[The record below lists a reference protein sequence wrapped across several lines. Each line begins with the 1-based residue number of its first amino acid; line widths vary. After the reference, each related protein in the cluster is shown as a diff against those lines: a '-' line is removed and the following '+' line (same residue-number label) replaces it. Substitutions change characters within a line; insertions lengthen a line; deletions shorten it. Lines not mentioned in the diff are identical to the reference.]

1 MSLANTLSVLLNF
14 KADSSGL
21 KTFQSFLNGHVKQ
34 VEEFNA
40 KLQNGTAA
48 LNNALQAGAAYLG
61 VQALS
66 DYSREAIQARQTQG
80 QLSQALKQTKQDSAE
95 YRAELQAQASEQ
107 QRLTGLEDDQIA
119 AVQRQLVFAK
129 VQRKDMAELTRLT
142 LDFAAAK
149 EIDAV
154 SAAKAVGRAVQGE
167 GDELA
172 RYGVAVDLAKDKIT
186 ALREGLG
193 KFSGQ
198 SATAFSA
205 LPPGLREF
213 SVASKEGK
221 QTFGELVLE
230 LANPLLKGFADAINR
245 GTESLNR
252 MSTEGSV
259 TITILSGVAQTIGPV
274 IGVLGDKVVL
284 LVASLLALKAASML
298 ASQGLAL
305 VASGFAA
312 LTRGGNIAQIIVNV
326 QELSKEIGILKAL
339 STGGW
344 TAMLASGILAIGVG
358 LAALGVGSVVIKS
371 IEAAQLARLEREEKI
386 REAITGQTRALV
398 QQASAAKT
406 TGDVEQARKSA
417 RERVTT
423 TRDRITQLEGMVED
437 RVITATDSG
446 TMVTDRVSTRTAEQE
461 AELQGLR
468 AELPI
473 RERSLAYIESQAFAE
488 AAYANAAKDSTKA
501 VADRNK
507 EQRSARDELDTRTR
521 MFDLETA
528 IKEAE
533 ADHNDALVEK
543 LTRERDE
550 LNLLQ
555 QLGPTAYEQI
565 QARLDLEAE
574 LRDKQLQREQTQRDI
589 FALETQVTAAE
600 AAGNVKLADSIREQ
614 IQAKQLTM
622 EDERRSAAD
631 IERRIAADRA
641 LAEYHAKIAADEQ
654 RYTEAAN
661 RLAQQKAD
669 IENNAL
675 LTEREKTAQL
685 LQLNQQLIALIEA
698 RKTAISA
705 QVAGANDETKVQL
718 QAKIDELN
726 STIAQLRGESTK
738 LTTTP
743 SMLDQQRLAN
753 KDLSD
758 PSKHYQSA
766 SDGIQG
772 GAIGTLNSLG
782 TAADDAASTVSDT
795 LNAGLSQTQG
805 ILFNLSQG
813 AGNFRDMWNGAI
825 QNVQA
830 QFFQSATMMVAK
842 AIWRATI
849 ERGLTAMGVT
859 LHVGGEQAKTG
870 ATLLGGAK
878 RLAMTAKEALADVF
892 HGAVAAFKAL
902 ASIPYVGPILGAA
915 AMAAALAGG
924 MALVKNIAGHKDGA
938 IIRGPGTSR
947 SDSILA
953 RLSNGEA
960 VINAPGTSMLGEPF
974 INAVNAGRFDVSK
987 LPARLL
993 AGMSLP
999 STDSGSA
1006 RSMSAA
1012 RSGSRAQQMLDAQ
1025 SAAPAGGFHGNVI
1038 VAMGE
1043 DYLHDAMASSTGNT
1057 IILRSTSRDRRAM
1070 GIRT

>member
-21 KTFQSFLNGHVKQ
+21 KTFQSFLNGHVKK

-61 VQALS
+61 VQALR

-80 QLSQALKQTKQDSAE
+80 QLAQALKQTKQDSAE

-230 LANPLLKGFADAINR
+230 LSNPVLQGLADAFNA
-245 GTESLNR
+245 GTESLNKMR
-252 MSTEGSV
+252 TEGSATRDV
-259 TITILSGVAQTIGPV
+259 LAGISETVGSLVSVAGGKIA
-274 IGVLGDKVVL
+274 L
-284 LVASLLALKAASML
+284 LIAALLALKAGSML
-298 ASQGLAL
+298 TSQAVAVL
-305 VASGFAA
+305 ASGFMLLTGQNLAA
-312 LTRGGNIAQIIVNV
+312 TIAGV
-326 QELSKEIGILKAL
+326 QSLSREVGFLKAL
-339 STGGW
+339 SIGGW
-344 TAMLASGILAIGVG
+344 QAGLATGLLAVGVA
-358 LAALGVGSVVIKS
+358 LAALGIGSVVINS
-371 IEAAQLARLEREEKI
+371 VEAAQLARLDREEKI
-386 REAITGQTRALV
+386 RDAIFAQTHSLNQQAAGARTSQDVDTVRKDAKRALEET
-398 QQASAAKT
+398 QAKIAALEAKVKTVSTGSFGYGAAGGKMTVSARTVDEDAALAAAK
-406 TGDVEQARKSA
+406 DALPR
-417 RERVTT
+417 
-423 TRDRITQLEGMVED
+423 
-437 RVITATDSG
+437 
-446 TMVTDRVSTRTAEQE
+446 
-461 AELQGLR
+461 LQGNF
-468 AELPI
+468 AHVM
-473 RERSLAYIESQAFAE
+473 SQAFADDAFKKAME
-488 AAYANAAKDSTKA
+488 DSDKAMKKRALENAPQRAEIDTKK
-501 VADRNK
+501 RI
-507 EQRSARDELDTRTR
+507 
-521 MFDLETA
+521 FDLETA

-614 IQAKQLTM
+614 IQAKQLAM

-631 IERRIAADRA
+631 IERRVVAERA
-641 LAEYHAKIAADEQ
+641 LAAQRAKLAADEQ
-654 RYTEAAN
+654 GYTEAAN
-661 RLAQQKAD
+661 KLAQQKAD

-685 LQLNQQLIALIEA
+685 LPLNQQLIALIEA

-726 STIAQLRGESTK
+726 STIAQLKGENSK
-738 LTTTP
+738 RTTVP
-743 SMLDQQRLAN
+743 SLLDQARNTHDELT
-753 KDLSD
+753 D

-772 GAIGTLNSLG
+772 GAIGALNSLG

-813 AGNFRDMWNGAI
+813 AGNFRSMWNGAI
-825 QNVQA
+825 MSVET
-830 QFFQSATMMVAK
+830 QFFQSAAAMVAK

-859 LHVGGEQAKTG
+859 LHVGGEQTKTG

-878 RLAMTAKEALADVF
+878 RLAMTAKEALGDVF
-892 HGAVAAFKAL
+892 HGAVAAFKAM
-902 ASIPYVGPILGAA
+902 AGIPVVGPILAGA
-915 AMAAALAGG
+915 AMAAALVGG
-924 MALVKNIAGHKDGA
+924 MALVKNIAGHKDGGL
-938 IIRGPGTSR
+938 IRGPGTGT

-953 RLSNGEA
+953 YLSNGEG
-960 VINAPGTSMLGEPF
+960 VIKERSMAMVGEPF
-974 INAVNAGRFDVSK
+974 LNALNAGRFDLST
-987 LPARLL
+987 LPSRLVNGL
-993 AGMSLP
+993 SLP
-999 STDSGSA
+999 GE
-1006 RSMSAA
+1006 SAA
-1012 RSGSRAQQMLDAQ
+1012 RAANFSRTGGSLAQQLLDAQQ
-1025 SAAPAGGFHGNVI
+1025 SAAPAGGFNGTLNVI
-1038 VAMGE
+1038 MGE
-1043 DYLHDAMASSTGNT
+1043 DYLHDAMGSAVGQSIT
-1057 IILRSTSRDRRAM
+1057 LRTSARNKRAQ